1 MTELKRTLGLPVL
14 LFYGLGNILG
24 AGIYVL
30 IGKVAGAAGMF
41 TPLAFLVA
49 AAVASFS
56 AFSYSELSARY
67 PLSAGEAVYVQE
79 GFQMLWL
86 TRLTGLLIACA
97 GLVAASTIF
106 RGFYGYFYQFF
117 QLPEPLVISVVVLLM
132 GLLMLWGIA
141 QSAGAAMLL
150 TLLEICGL
158 LLVIWA
164 GKDLVLDWQG
174 EWQQLLPPAETTA
187 WTGILLGAFLAF
199 FAFLGFEDMVN
210 VAEEVHNPQ
219 RTLPAAILL
228 ALVVSTLLYILVALV
243 AVLALDQQAL
253 AASKAPL
260 VDVLAAASDI
270 NPQIISVIGMFAVVN
285 GALIMMIM
293 SSRVLY
299 GMANKGWIWSGLAR
313 VSAKTQTPVVASWLV
328 IVVILNLALW
338 FPLEGLAKATSY
350 IILVVFTLCHAA
362 LALIKLRQTA
372 PPAGII
378 EVPLWVPVVGC
389 AASLGLLLYQLFVG

>member
-1 MTELKRTLGLPVL
+1 
-14 LFYGLGNILG
+14 
-24 AGIYVL
+24 
-30 IGKVAGAAGMF
+30 
-41 TPLAFLVA
+41 
-49 AAVASFS
+49 
-56 AFSYSELSARY
+56 
-67 PLSAGEAVYVQE
+67 
-79 GFQMLWL
+79 MLWL
-86 TRLTGLLIACA
+86 SRLTGLLIAAA

-117 QLPEPLVISVVVLLM
+117 QLPEPLVIIVVVLLM
-132 GLLMLWGIA
+132 GLLMVWGIK
-141 QSAGAAMLL
+141 QSAGVAMLL

-164 GKDLVLDWQG
+164 GKDLVINWQG
-174 EWQQLLPPAETTA
+174 GWQPLLPPAETTA

-210 VAEEVHNPQ
+210 VAEEVKNPQ

-228 ALVVSTLLYILVALV
+228 ALVVSTVLYILVALV
-243 AVLALDQQAL
+243 AVLALDQQTL

-270 NPQIISVIGMFAVVN
+270 DPQIISVIGMFAVVN

-299 GMANKGWIWSGLAR
+299 GMANKGWIWPVLAR
-313 VSAKTQTPVVASWLV
+313 VSTKTRTPVVASWLV
-328 IVVILNLALW
+328 ILSILILALW
-338 FPLEGLAKATSY
+338 FPLEALAKATSY
-350 IILVVFTLCHAA
+350 LILVVFSLCHAA

-378 EVPLWVPVVGC
+378 EIPLWVPVIGC
-389 AASLGLLLYQLFVG
+389 AASLSLLLYQLFVG